1 MVFEETCY
9 KYVYVFSWYLPSL
22 LLCLHVFALF
32 SQSMHPY
39 FQPFS
44 SNYLKG
50 DDFITS
56 LRKTQFQLLSLT
68 DSFTTNHNQNA
79 RTEARRNTEDSTRN
93 CAPRLDYHFYKAAP
107 IGSTIHARKYFT
119 YRYSRIK
126 MRITVNK

>member
-1 MVFEETCY
+1 MLFEETCY

-22 LLCLHVFALF
+22 LLCLHVFALS

-44 SNYLKG
+44 SNYLKD

-68 DSFTTNHNQNA
+68 DSLSQRTTTKTHE
-79 RTEARRNTEDSTRN
+79 RKRGETLKTRHETARRRWIITFTRQ
-93 CAPRLDYHFYKAAP
+93 RLLAALYTL
-107 IGSTIHARKYFT
+107 SLIH
-119 YRYSRIK
+119 I
-126 MRITVNK
+126 

>member
-1 MVFEETCY
+1 MLFEETCY

-22 LLCLHVFALF
+22 LLCLHVFALS

-44 SNYLKG
+44 SNYWKD

-68 DSFTTNHNQNA
+68 DSLSQRTTTKTHE
-79 RTEARRNTEDSTRN
+79 RKRGETLKTRHETARRRWIITFTRQ
-93 CAPRLDYHFYKAAP
+93 RLLAALYTLVNILP
-107 IGSTIHARKYFT
+107 IDI
-119 YRYSRIK
+119 
-126 MRITVNK
+126 VE

>member
-68 DSFTTNHNQNA
+68 DSLSQRTTTKTHK
-79 RTEARRNTEDSTRN
+79 RKRGETLKTRHETARRGWIITFTRQ
-93 CAPRLDYHFYKAAP
+93 RLLAALYTLVNILP
-107 IGSTIHARKYFT
+107 IDI
-119 YRYSRIK
+119 
-126 MRITVNK
+126 VE